1 MRIGLVTLCSLRGQ
15 TDANLK
21 KIETFTQQAA
31 AARCDLVL
39 FPEFSVH
46 GPWVTYDPDADPA
59 ELQRQAEPIPGPS
72 TQRLTHIA
80 ATHGLAIGAGIA
92 ERGLAPK
99 PFNTYVI
106 VTGDGVRHVQ
116 RKLQPTTSEMDFY
129 RGGGDDMA
137 PFQLGETSI
146 GVTICADNESPAIHD
161 RLVGLGARVI
171 VQPHFDCIKDFQNA
185 GASWDQIL
193 QFNRRDTLKRRARD
207 LAQRLGV
214 FALYLDAKDPRDQF
228 HERPHWPHRVTGRAA
243 AFTPGGPLLTTNPGN
258 HESLLLVNIEANNLR
273 IDGP

>member
-1 MRIGLVTLCSLRGQ
+1 MRIGMVTLCSLRGRM
-15 TDANLK
+15 DANLA
-21 KIETFTQQAA
+21 KIEAFAGQAA
-31 AARCDLVL
+31 NAGCDLVL

-46 GPWVTYDPDADPA
+46 GPWVTYDADADPA
-59 ELQRQAEPIPGPS
+59 ELERQAEPIPGPA
-72 TQRLTHIA
+72 TRRLTRIA
-80 ATHGLAIGAGIA
+80 AQHGLAIGAGIA

-99 PFNTYVI
+99 PFNAYVI
-106 VTGDGVRHVQ
+106 VDGDGVRHVQ

-137 PFQLGETSI
+137 PFRLGQTPI

-161 RLVGLGARVI
+161 TLVGLGARVI

-193 QFNRRDTLKRRARD
+193 DFNRRDTLKRRAQN

-214 FALYLDAKDPRDQF
+214 FALYLDAKDPRADF
-228 HERPHWPHRVTGRAA
+228 HERPHWPHRVTGRSAVFA
-243 AFTPGGPLLTTNPGN
+243 PGGQLLAANAGN
-258 HESLLLVNIEANNLR
+258 RESLLV
-273 IDGP
+273 IDIQPPTPKNV

>member
-15 TDANLK
+15 IDANLQ
-21 KIETFTQQAA
+21 KIEAFTQQAA
-31 AARCDLVL
+31 AKRCDLVL

-46 GPWVTYDPDADPA
+46 GPWVTYDADADPA
-59 ELQRQAEPIPGPS
+59 DLERQSEPIPGPS
-72 TQRLTHIA
+72 TRRLIQIA

-106 VTGDGVRHVQ
+106 VDADGVRHVQ

-137 PFQLGETSI
+137 PFRLGQISI

-161 RLVGLGARVI
+161 TLVDLGARVI
-171 VQPHFDCIKDFQNA
+171 LQPHFDCIKDFQNA
-185 GASWDQIL
+185 GQSWDQIL
-193 QFNRRDTLKRRARD
+193 DFNRRDTLKRRAEN
-207 LAQRLGV
+207 LAERLGV
-214 FALYLDAKDPRDQF
+214 FALYFDAKDPRAAF
-228 HERPHWPHRVTGRAA
+228 HERPHWPHRVTGRSA
-243 AFTPGGPLLTTNPGN
+243 AFAPGGQLLAANAGN
-258 HESLLLVNIEANNLR
+258 EESLVVVNIKPPATNR
-273 IDGP
+273 SW

>member
-31 AARCDLVL
+31 ATRCNLVL

-59 ELQRQAEPIPGPS
+59 ELERLAEPIPGPS
-72 TQRLTHIA
+72 TRRLTHIA
-80 ATHGLAIGAGIA
+80 ATHGLALGAGIA

-99 PFNTYVI
+99 PFNAYVI
-106 VTGDGVRHVQ
+106 VTGDGVQHVQ

-137 PFQLGETSI
+137 PFQLGQTSI

-161 RLVGLGARVI
+161 TLVGLGARII

-193 QFNRRDTLKRRARD
+193 QFNRRDTLKRRTQD

-214 FALYLDAKDPRDQF
+214 FALYLDAKDPRRHF

-243 AFTPGGPLLTTNPGN
+243 AFTPGGDLLTTNPGN
-258 HESLLLVNIEANNLR
+258 HESLLTVDIEANNLR
-273 IDGP
+273 VDGP

>member
-15 TDANLK
+15 IDANLQ
-21 KIETFTQQAA
+21 KIEAFTQQAA
-31 AARCDLVL
+31 AKRCDLVL

-46 GPWVTYDPDADPA
+46 GPWVTYDADADPA
-59 ELQRQAEPIPGPS
+59 DLERQSEPIPGPS
-72 TQRLTHIA
+72 TRRLIQIA

-106 VTGDGVRHVQ
+106 VDADGVRHVQ

-137 PFQLGETSI
+137 PFRLGQISI

-161 RLVGLGARVI
+161 TLVGLGARVI
-171 VQPHFDCIKDFQNA
+171 LQPHFDCIKDFQNA
-185 GASWDQIL
+185 GQSWDQIL
-193 QFNRRDTLKRRARD
+193 DFNRRDTLKRRAEN
-207 LAQRLGV
+207 LAERLGV
-214 FALYLDAKDPRDQF
+214 FALYFDAKDPRAAF
-228 HERPHWPHRVTGRAA
+228 HERPHWPHRVTGRSA
-243 AFTPGGPLLTTNPGN
+243 AFAPGGQLLAANAGN
-258 HESLLLVNIEANNLR
+258 EESLVVVNIKPPATNR
-273 IDGP
+273 SW